1 MKTLKEIQKQIQK
14 EIKIDNYY
22 YHLRIDYFNDKINIG
37 YVNQYGPAQDLVIEI
52 KTDESIDDAVAI
64 LQEKLNNIKN

>member
-1 MKTLKEIQKQIQK
+1 MKTLQEIQK

-37 YVNQYGPAQDLVIEI
+37 YVNQYGPAHNLTIQI
-52 KTDESIDDAVAI
+52 KPGESIEDALAI
-64 LQEKLNNIKN
+64 LQEKLKNLC

>member
-1 MKTLKEIQKQIQK
+1 MKNLEKLQK

-37 YVNQYGPAQDLVIEI
+37 YWNQHGPAHGLTIEI
-52 KTDESIDDAVAI
+52 ETGESIDDAVAI

>member
-1 MKTLKEIQKQIQK
+1 MKTLQEIQK

-37 YVNQYGPAQDLVIEI
+37 YVNQHGPAHGLTIQI
-52 KTDESIDDAVAI
+52 KTGESIDDAVAI
-64 LQEKLNNIKN
+64 LQDKLKNLC